1 VFHFGPRLG
10 VSTLTGVAGVELQIG
25 RVAIDAGYA
34 LDQMG
39 VGAVRYY
46 FRPESGSW
54 YVALNGAA
62 GVRGHNRRQYL
73 AGLVAGY
80 RWFWKGHWSLA
91 LGLGAGAG
99 LESDAEDEVSYPVQ
113 PLGELAGGFSF

>member
-1 VFHFGPRLG
+1 
-10 VSTLTGVAGVELQIG
+10 
-25 RVAIDAGYA
+25 
-34 LDQMG
+34 
-39 VGAVRYY
+39 
-46 FRPESGSW
+46 
-54 YVALNGAA
+54 VALNGAA